1 MNLIDFFDRGAL
13 HHPDRDCFVAGE
25 RRYRYRQV
33 RALTLRLAN
42 GLRSLDFG
50 EGKKGAVLSFNDP
63 IAFSCALAILRT
75 GGAWVPLNPKS
86 GIDEHAHVLTQFDC
100 DLVFYQHQLAPV
112 VDALRARV
120 PNVRHWRCI
129 DAAVADEPAV
139 LEWAAQLSDDEV
151 DLPPNPERLAMLV
164 GTGGTTGRPKG
175 VMLSNRSVETFC
187 ATTLAVMP
195 HDAPPVYLAA
205 APLTHAAGILC
216 FPFFAEGATII
227 VHTKVDP
234 QAILAA
240 IARDRVT
247 TLFLPPTAIYMLL
260 AQPNVRDFDYQSL
273 RYFIYGA
280 APMSTDKLKE
290 ALSVF
295 GPVMAQLY
303 GQSESPMLVTFLTPR
318 EHFEPLRPS
327 PAPGGAMKAERG
339 AVASDARLRSC
350 GRVTPFTRASIMDE
364 EGRHLPVG
372 EVGEIVVRGDLVMS
386 GYYRDVAETVA
397 ASEHGWHHTGD
408 LGYRDG
414 DGYYTIV
421 DRKKDLIISGGF
433 NIYPGEIEQ
442 VLWSHPAVQDCAV
455 IGVPDDKW
463 GEAVK
468 ALVEL
473 KPGQT
478 ATAQALIAFCKMRL
492 SSVKA
497 PKTVEILESL
507 PRSTVGK
514 VLKKELRAKYW
525 VGQVRKI

>member
-25 RRYRYRQV
+25 RRYRYRQI

-42 GLRSLDFG
+42 GLRGLGFG
-50 EGKKGAVLSFNDP
+50 EGKKGAVLSLNDP
-63 IAFSCALAILRT
+63 ISFSCALAILRT

-86 GIDEHAHVLTQFDC
+86 AVDEHALVLSQFDC
-100 DLVFYQHQLAPV
+100 DIVFYQQQLAPV
-112 VDALRARV
+112 VDALKLRV
-120 PNVRHWRCI
+120 PTVRHWRCI
-129 DAAVADEPAV
+129 DAAVGAEPAV
-139 LEWAAQLSDDEV
+139 VEWAGQLSEDEV
-151 DLPPNPERLAMLV
+151 DLIPDPDRLAMLV

-175 VMLSNRSVETFC
+175 VMLSNRSVETFS

-195 HDAPPVYLAA
+195 HEAPPVYLAA

-216 FPFFAEGATII
+216 FPFFAEGATIV
-227 VHTKVDP
+227 VHAKVDP
-234 QAILAA
+234 QAILVS

-260 AQPNVRDFDYQSL
+260 AQPNVRDFDYSSL

-290 ALSVF
+290 ALLVF

-318 EHFEPLRPS
+318 EHFV
-327 PAPGGAMKAERG
+327 RG
-339 AVASDARLRSC
+339 AVASDERLRSC
-350 GRVTPFTRASIMDE
+350 GRATPFTRASIMADD
-364 EGRHLPVG
+364 GRHLPAG

-386 GYYRDVAETVA
+386 GYYQDPAETA
-397 ASEHGWHHTGD
+397 ASQAHGWHHTGD
-408 LGYRDG
+408 LGYRDA

-473 KPGQT
+473 KPGQAVT
-478 ATAQALIAFCKMRL
+478 PAALIEFCKMRL

-497 PKTVEILESL
+497 PKTVEILDSL
-507 PRSTVGK
+507 PRSAVGK
-514 VLKKELRAKYW
+514 VLKKELRARYW
-525 VGQVRKI
+525 EGRARKI